1 MTTEDKPGLPELQAA
16 RRKGRGL
23 LFWAFVFSI
32 FVNILMLTGP
42 LYMLQVY
49 DRVLAS
55 KSVETLVALSLL
67 VTMLYALMA
76 VLDYARGRVMA
87 RIGARFQT
95 ALDARVFRATLQ
107 RSANPHE
114 RPACTAV
121 LRDLDALQN
130 LFVSPVLTAVMDIP
144 WTPLFIA
151 AIFIFHP
158 VLGWVA
164 LAGGLIIVVLALL
177 NQVVTAYRVRMAQI
191 ATQRAHAFAEQTHEA
206 SEVALSQGMHDSLL
220 TRYKR
225 LRNLALRERMN
236 ANDWTGIFTSLT
248 KAFRLFL
255 QSAILGLGAYFVLQG
270 ELTPGSMIAGSIL
283 LGRALAPV
291 EQAMGNWPV
300 LQRAR
305 AGWKTLERFLSVVP
319 LPDERTELPVP
330 GSLLQAKGV
339 TIMPP
344 GAKKPTVRSV
354 SFTLEPGHALGIIGK
369 SGSGKSSLARVLTG
383 YWPMAAGEVRLGGA
397 TLNQYDPMHLGR
409 HIGYLPQTVSLFAGT
424 ISENIRRMSL
434 ESDSKGVV
442 EAAKQANA
450 HEMIMQLPNG
460 YDTYL
465 DGNENQLSG
474 GQRQRI
480 ALARALYGDPVLL
493 ILDEPNSMLDAEGSN
508 ALNQTVK
515 RFKERG
521 KAVIITT
528 HRPAAIAECDML
540 IVLDKGA
547 VVAFGP
553 RDEVLAKTIADPR
566 KPRLAT
572 ARPDKSNKVA
582 M

>member
-1 MTTEDKPGLPELQAA
+1 MATERNTGLPELQAA
-16 RRKGRGL
+16 RRKGRWL
-23 LFWAFVFSI
+23 LTWAFVFSV

-67 VTMLYALMA
+67 VTMLYGLMA

-87 RIGARFQT
+87 RVGARFQT
-95 ALDARVFRATLQ
+95 ALDARLFRATLQ
-107 RSANPHE
+107 RSVNPHE

-121 LRDLDALQN
+121 IRDLDALQN
-130 LFVSPVLTAVMDIP
+130 LFVSPVLTAIMDMP

-164 LAGGLIIVVLALL
+164 VAGASVIVVLALL
-177 NQVVTAYRVRMAQI
+177 NQVVTSYRVRMSQI
-191 ATQRAHAFAEQTHEA
+191 ATQRAHAFAEQTQA
-206 SEVALSQGMHDSLL
+206 SSEVALSQSMRDSLL
-220 TRYKR
+220 VRYKR
-225 LRNLALRERMN
+225 LRNLALREN
-236 ANDWTGIFTSLT
+236 IKANDWTGIFTSLT

-270 ELTPGSMIAGSIL
+270 EMTPGSMIAGSIL

-305 AGWKTLERFLSVVP
+305 AGWKTLERFLATVP
-319 LPDERTELPVP
+319 LSPDRTELPVP
-330 GSLLQAKGV
+330 PARLQANGV
-339 TIMPP
+339 TVMPP
-344 GAKKPTVRSV
+344 GAKKPTVRNV

-383 YWPMAAGEVRLGGA
+383 YWPLAAGEVRLGGA

-409 HIGYLPQTVSLFAGT
+409 HVGYLPQTVSLFAGT

-434 ESDSKGVV
+434 EADSKGVV

-450 HEMIMQLPNG
+450 HDMITQLPDG

-465 DGNENQLSG
+465 EGSENQLSG

-493 ILDEPNSMLDAEGSN
+493 ILDEPNSMLDADGSE

-515 RFKERG
+515 RFKQRG

-540 IVLDKGA
+540 VVMDKGVA
-547 VVAFGP
+547 VAFGP
-553 RDEVLAKTIADPR
+553 RDEVLSKTVADPR

-572 ARPDKSNKVA
+572 AQASKSNKVA
-582 M
+582 P

>member
-1 MTTEDKPGLPELQAA
+1 MATEDKPGLPELQAA

-107 RSANPHE
+107 RSANPHD

-130 LFVSPVLTAVMDIP
+130 LFVSPVLTAIMDMP

-164 LAGGLIIVVLALL
+164 LAGALIIVVLALL
-177 NQVVTAYRVRMAQI
+177 NQVVTAYRVRMSQI
-191 ATQRAHAFAEQTHEA
+191 ATQRAHAFAEQAHEA
-206 SEVALSQGMHDSLL
+206 SEVALSQGMRDSLQ

-225 LRNLALRERMN
+225 LRNLALRESMN

-305 AGWKTLERFLSVVP
+305 AGWKTLERFLSAVP
-319 LPDERTELPVP
+319 LPEDRTELPVP
-330 GSLLQAKGV
+330 GSLLQANGV

-493 ILDEPNSMLDAEGSN
+493 ILDEPNSMLDAEGSD

-540 IVLDKGA
+540 IVLDKGS
-547 VVAFGP
+547 VVALGP

-572 ARPDKSNKVA
+572 ARPGKSNKVA